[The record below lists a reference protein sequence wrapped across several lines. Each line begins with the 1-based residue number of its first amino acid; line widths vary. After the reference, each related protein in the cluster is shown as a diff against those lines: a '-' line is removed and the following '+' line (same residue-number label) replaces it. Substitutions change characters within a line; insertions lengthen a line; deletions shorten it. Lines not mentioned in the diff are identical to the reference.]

1 VIDIPDGVDATVLF
15 PVKAG
20 TAQVRVNGASQNG
33 TAVENG
39 SRLALH
45 LAQSGHYELQSSQ

>member
-1 VIDIPDGVDATVLF
+1 MIDIPDGVDATVLF
-15 PVKAG
+15 PVKPGAN
-20 TAQVRVNGASQNG
+20 QVKVNGVSQNG

-45 LAQSGHYELQSSQ
+45 LAQSGHYELQAE